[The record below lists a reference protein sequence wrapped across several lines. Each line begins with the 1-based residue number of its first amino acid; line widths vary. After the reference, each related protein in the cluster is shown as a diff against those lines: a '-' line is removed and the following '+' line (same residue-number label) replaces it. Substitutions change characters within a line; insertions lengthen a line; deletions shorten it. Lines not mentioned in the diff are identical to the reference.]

1 VIKSHLESSSAD
13 IIFPAFNNII
23 HPDSIANEPQSR
35 SDKKCIDKVNN
46 ICNIVHYEPLMSI
59 FSVLIR
65 EASPNWNTPEV
76 VKESSSDHK
85 EPTDVE

>member
-1 VIKSHLESSSAD
+1 MIESYLESSGTD
-13 IIFPAFNNII
+13 VIFSAFNNVS
-23 HPDSIANEPQSR
+23 HPDSVVNEPQSR
-35 SDKKCIDKVNN
+35 SDKKRIDEVNN
-46 ICNIVHYEPLMSI
+46 ICDIVHYEPLMSI

-85 EPTDVE
+85 EPADVE